1 MCLRGLGGAFAHGL
15 VLGRVTGKGGA
26 PPIAQGKSVTRAG
39 LVAGADR
46 GSPHIGDSATIEV
59 KDRRLDHLAL
69 RLADALADTIQLEE
83 RIPQT

>member
-1 MCLRGLGGAFAHGL
+1 
-15 VLGRVTGKGGA
+15 
-26 PPIAQGKSVTRAG
+26 
-39 LVAGADR
+39 
-46 GSPHIGDSATIEV
+46 V